1 MLTFFKYVKGISFS
15 FLGYLK
21 NVHKTDNKVI
31 LVHVTDHLHNF
42 AYNSKYILTCNI
54 ISICFGRMAY
64 LKFKRKMT
72 QIKKF
77 NLRFICSILSIAL
90 YNIINY
96 VVEGYQGLLHHVDTQ
111 YKSTSYSILS
121 NIKVHKLFIGY
132 QQCVVC

>member
-1 MLTFFKYVKGISFS
+1 
-15 FLGYLK
+15 
-21 NVHKTDNKVI
+21 
-31 LVHVTDHLHNF
+31 
-42 AYNSKYILTCNI
+42 
-54 ISICFGRMAY
+54 MAY
-64 LKFKRKMT
+64 LKFKRKIIWT
-72 QIKKF
+72 KKF